1 MSSTTFAFAAPVST
15 FTPRFAPSRA
25 STLAPARPSTPV
37 HCHTPKVRPAS
48 VNMVASVNVLDN
60 MTMQKFWE
68 HADEAK
74 VNTQYVSDSKIA
86 FLKDASFDEIKK
98 VCIQYRYFVE
108 RYPTFLG
115 LLVAKLPDGELR
127 SLMAEILAEELGS
140 GNFKGAHI
148 VWYDNFL
155 RSLGITEEDINTS
168 LYPENSQILGQIE
181 EFCHSEPYEYV
192 VGMVGMGGE
201 CLCQIYLTAMHKY
214 LSQNKIMI
222 EMGKQVDWTFWTYHI
237 GEEDIKH
244 RELVRA
250 AISNAAVDG
259 KGVGNLF
266 TGYSVG
272 KSEWDRFWDNNYKE
286 TRANA

>member
-1 MSSTTFAFAAPVST
+1 MPAAAGAV
-15 FTPRFAPSRA
+15 AP
-25 STLAPARPSTPV
+25 LRPSTSLVARPA
-37 HCHTPKVRPAS
+37 KVRAPS
-48 VNMVASVNVLDN
+48 VNMVASVNVMDS
-60 MTMQKFWE
+60 MTMDKFWE

-74 VNTQYVSDSKIA
+74 VNTQYISDTNIA
-86 FLKDASFDEIKK
+86 FLKDASFEEIKK

-140 GNFKGAHI
+140 GKYKGAHI

-155 RSLGITEEDINTS
+155 RSLGITDEQINTA

-214 LSQNKIMI
+214 LSENKIMI
-222 EMGKQVDWTFWTYHI
+222 AMGNQVDWTFWNYHI

-244 RELVRA
+244 RQLVRA
-250 AISNAAVDG
+250 AISNATVDG
-259 KGVGNLF
+259 RGVRNLF
-266 TGYSVG
+266 MGYSVG
-272 KSEWDRFWDNNYKE
+272 KSEWDRFWENNYKE
-286 TRANA
+286 TRAIA